1 MKFAYRYHVD
11 FNDSNDGDESARRS
25 RRSEATRQ
33 GNGHS

>member
-1 MKFAYRYHVD
+1 MIFAYRYHVD
-11 FNDSNDGDESARRS
+11 FNDNSDGDERAHRS